1 MTKQEVLEKVK
12 FHTELRG
19 LSKNTREEY
28 YTKAKMFQNYFDKPA
43 TELNIE
49 NIQEYL
55 HYLYTE
61 KQLGT
66 SSINTYNSGL
76 RFLYNIA
83 LDMPIN
89 LYKIPC
95 HKKKHRYPE
104 ILTKDEV
111 KSLLNSCKNLR
122 DKTMFTTMYGAGLRL
137 SEVANLRISDIDSE
151 KMQLLIRDGKGGK
164 DRYAI
169 LSLSNLKLLR
179 EYWKVYRPK
188 DWLFKSL
195 SHHKSKEHIS
205 SRGIQDAFAVAKVN
219 SGITK
224 KITTHTL
231 RHSFATHLLEA
242 GVSIFYIKQLLGHAD
257 ISTTCLY
264 LHIVKISNLNVSSP
278 LDSIMDSE
286 NNG

>member
-28 YTKAKMFQNYFDKPA
+28 FTKAKMFQDYFDKPA

-49 NIQEYL
+49 DIQKYL

-61 KQLGT
+61 KHLCSG
-66 SSINTYNSGL
+66 SINTYNSGL

-83 LDMPIN
+83 LDIPIN

-104 ILTKDEV
+104 ILTKEEV
-111 KSLLNSCKNLR
+111 TLLLNSCKNLR
-122 DKTMFTTMYGAGLRL
+122 DKTMFTTMYGSGLRL
-137 SEVANLRISDIDSE
+137 NEVANLRISDIDS
-151 KMQLLIRDGKGGK
+151 KNMQLLIQDGKGGK
-164 DRYAI
+164 DRYAK
-169 LSLSNLKLLR
+169 LSFVNLKLLR
-179 EYWKVYRPK
+179 EYWKEYHPK
-188 DWLFKSL
+188 DWLFMNL
-195 SHHKSKEHIS
+195 SNNKTNTHLSG
-205 SRGIQDAFAVAKVN
+205 RGIQEAFVAAKIN

-231 RHSFATHLLEA
+231 RHAP
-242 GVSIFYIKQLLGHAD
+242 
-257 ISTTCLY
+257 
-264 LHIVKISNLNVSSP
+264 VKL
-278 LDSIMDSE
+278 
-286 NNG
+286 